1 MTTLSPAWRRVCQP
15 DLALAFVHGGF
26 LSLGLLSGARRTLFP
41 RSEFPSMEST
51 AANPPQKSTTA
62 KAVFESIFRYQ
73 SRLLGTFAA
82 IMVLV
87 GLYAVF
93 APRQY
98 ESGMTILVRNAR
110 PEYQI
115 TPERTNV
122 SSQQAEVTE
131 ERINSEIEVLHSRDV
146 LDRVVDPSWNSDNA
160 RQHTAAEIKV
170 HEKTVLKLA
179 KNLKVELQRKSDV
192 IHVAYSAHSP
202 QEATATVE
210 RLLAAF
216 LTKQRELERSSGAT
230 AFFASEQ
237 TRYKHDLDDAQ
248 SHLAAFQQTHD
259 LVSLPDKEAALEQQI
274 VDLQTQ
280 LRATD
285 VLVGELRHRLGTGSR
300 QIQTLE
306 RRQITQQR
314 TVPNI
319 LAMEQLG
326 TMLATYQN
334 QRTALLTKFP
344 PTDRLVLEIDQQI
357 ANTTEALRQARDV
370 NAAENATD
378 VNPAW
383 QQVSTSLAQNT
394 VDLSAATARRDSLKR
409 QLADLQHTLSRT
421 EDATVE
427 FTTLQ
432 ARVTELQGDYQ
443 LYSQKRTEA
452 QMSNAM
458 DQEQLVNVAVA
469 ERPTFSP
476 TPSSP
481 KIGMTLGMG
490 AFAALFFAAC
500 AIFFAEMGRDT
511 IAAPFELEAIS
522 QAPVLATVPLLA
534 SSVAGTAPNGPHQ
547 GHAAPR
553 SPRRPPRAEG
563 MPPPLTAQRAAQNPD
578 ATGPEAK
585 PGSNSGASGSLH
597 LPQEGIA

>member
-1 MTTLSPAWRRVCQP
+1 
-15 DLALAFVHGGF
+15 
-26 LSLGLLSGARRTLFP
+26 
-41 RSEFPSMEST
+41 MEST
-51 AANPPQKSTTA
+51 VSENPQKGTTA
-62 KAVFESIFRYQ
+62 KAVLESIFRYKH
-73 SRLLGTFAA
+73 RLLATFFSL
-82 IMVLV
+82 MLLV
-87 GLYAVF
+87 GLYALF

-98 ESGMTILVRNAR
+98 ESEMTILVRNAR

-146 LDRVVDPSWNSDNA
+146 LDRVVDPNWSTENA
-160 RQHTAAEIKV
+160 RQHTPAEIKA
-170 HEKTVLKLA
+170 HEKAVLKLA
-179 KNLKVELQRKSDV
+179 KHLKVELQRKSNV
-192 IHVAYSAHSP
+192 IHVTYDAHSP

-216 LTKQRELERSSGAT
+216 LTKQHELERSSGAT
-230 AFFASEQ
+230 TFFASEQ
-237 TRYKHDLDDAQ
+237 ARYKRDLDDAQ
-248 SHLAAFQQTHD
+248 AQLAAFQQSHD
-259 LVSLPDKEAALEQQI
+259 LVSLPDKETALEQQI

-280 LRATD
+280 LRTTD
-285 VLVGELRHRLGTGSR
+285 VQTGELRHRLDTGTR
-300 QIQTLE
+300 QLRSLE

-344 PTDRLVLEIDQQI
+344 PTDRLVKEIDQQI

-370 NAAENATD
+370 NASENATD

-383 QQVSTSLAQNT
+383 QQVNTSLAQNT
-394 VDLSAATARRDSLKR
+394 VDLSAATARRGSLQR
-409 QLADLQHTLSRT
+409 QLTDLQRTLSRT

-432 ARVTELQGDYQ
+432 ARVTELQGNYQ

-458 DQEQLVNVAVA
+458 DQQQLVNVAVA

-490 AFAALFFAAC
+490 AFAALFVAAC
-500 AIFFAEMGRDT
+500 VIFFAEMGRDT

-522 QAPVLATVPLLA
+522 SVPVLATVPLL
-534 SSVAGTAPNGPHQ
+534 SSGLNN
-547 GHAAPR
+547 AAPR
-553 SPRRPPRAEG
+553 SPAGGHTAHAEKHSQRRTNFVPQ
-563 MPPPLTAQRAAQNPD
+563 PLAMHRSGQDSAPVEAPSSQ
-578 ATGPEAK
+578 AK
-585 PGSNSGASGSLH
+585 PQPGPLH
-597 LPQEGIA
+597 LPHEGIA

>member
-1 MTTLSPAWRRVCQP
+1 
-15 DLALAFVHGGF
+15 
-26 LSLGLLSGARRTLFP
+26 
-41 RSEFPSMEST
+41 MEST
-51 AANPPQKSTTA
+51 ISHNPQKSTTA
-62 KAVFESIFRYQ
+62 RAIVESVFRYQ
-73 SRLLGTFAA
+73 GRLLWTFAT

-87 GLYAVF
+87 GVYVLL
-93 APRQY
+93 APRHY
-98 ESGMTILVRNAR
+98 ESEMTILVRNAR

-146 LDRVVDPSWNSDNA
+146 LDRVVDPLWSAETA
-160 RQHTAAEIKV
+160 RQHTPAEIKA
-170 HEKTVLKLA
+170 HEKAVLKLA
-179 KNLKVELQRKSDV
+179 KSLKVELQRKSDV
-192 IHVAYSAHSP
+192 IHVAYDAHSP
-202 QEATATVE
+202 QEATSTVE

-216 LTKQRELERSSGAT
+216 LAKQHELERSSGAT
-230 AFFASEQ
+230 TFFASEQ
-237 TRYKHDLDDAQ
+237 ARYKRDLDDAQ
-248 SHLAAFQQTHD
+248 AQLAAFQQTHD
-259 LVSLPDKEAALEQQI
+259 LVSLPDKETALEQQI

-280 LRATD
+280 LRTTE
-285 VLVGELRHRLGTGSR
+285 VQLGELHRRLATGASQLR
-300 QIQTLE
+300 SLE

-344 PTDRLVLEIDQQI
+344 PGDRLVKEVDQQI
-357 ANTTEALRQARDV
+357 ANTTDALRQARDV

-383 QQVSTSLAQNT
+383 QQVNTSVAQNA
-394 VDLSAATARRDSLKR
+394 VDLSAAAARRASLQQ
-409 QLADLQHTLSRT
+409 QLTDLKHTLSRT

-500 AIFFAEMGRDT
+500 AIFFGEMGRDT
-511 IAAPFELEAIS
+511 IASPFELEALS
-522 QAPVLATVPLLA
+522 DAPVLATMPLLNTA
-534 SSVAGTAPNGPHQ
+534 LAPPHSRRTSVE
-547 GHAAPR
+547 
-553 SPRRPPRAEG
+553 PRRPILSAAV
-563 MPPPLTAQRAAQNPD
+563 AQAGKGAA
-578 ATGPEAK
+578 
-585 PGSNSGASGSLH
+585 
-597 LPQEGIA
+597 